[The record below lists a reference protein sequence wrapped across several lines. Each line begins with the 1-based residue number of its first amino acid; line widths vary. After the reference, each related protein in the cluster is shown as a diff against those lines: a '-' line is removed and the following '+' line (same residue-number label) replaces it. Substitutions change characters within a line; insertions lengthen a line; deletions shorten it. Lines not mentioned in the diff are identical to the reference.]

1 MELGHTAKYI
11 LTITPFL
18 LVANFVVHFLIIFVG
33 SIFSKQH
40 DVQTMTT
47 QITNAIAK
55 RSIASRF
62 AAI

>member
-1 MELGHTAKYI
+1 VRTAKHI
-11 LTITPFL
+11 IKLTLFL

-47 QITNAIAK
+47 QITNAIEK
-55 RSIASRF
+55 NEHSSHF